1 MDETHQP
8 LPYDGIIDRR
18 SGIDRRRTGF
28 PSLRDLLTRRQRRN
42 LRRKDD
48 RCKIVLFDHYS
59 APIVGTVIVI
69 LLLSVAD
76 ALMTLFL
83 LSHGAVELNPLMAY
97 FLEIGASAFMLVKYG
112 LTVMSVMIVLLL
124 NYVFVRHL
132 NLHVRSL
139 LNYFAGIFALVLVWE
154 LFLVVKYVL

>member
-1 MDETHQP
+1 MDETPQS
-8 LPYDGIIDRR
+8 LTYDGITERR

-28 PSLRDLLTRRQRRN
+28 PSLLDLLTRRRRRN

-59 APIVGTVIVI
+59 GSIVCTVIVI
-69 LLLSVAD
+69 LLLSIAD

-97 FLEIGASAFMLVKYG
+97 FLEIGAAAFMLVKYG
-112 LTVMSVMIVLLL
+112 LTAISVMIVLLL

-132 NLHVRSL
+132 KMHVRSL
-139 LNYFAGIFALVLVWE
+139 LNYFAGIFALVLIWE
-154 LFLVVKYVL
+154 LFLAVKYVL

>member
-1 MDETHQP
+1 MDETLQSS
-8 LPYDGIIDRR
+8 PYDGTTDRR
-18 SGIDRRRTGF
+18 SGIDRRRQGF
-28 PSLRDLLTRRQRRN
+28 PSFKDLLTRRRRRG
-42 LRRKDD
+42 LRRRDD
-48 RCKIVLFDHYS
+48 RRKIVLFDHYS
-59 APIVGTVIVI
+59 ASVVSMVIVI

-76 ALMTLFL
+76 AVMTLFL

-97 FLEIGASAFMLVKYG
+97 FLKIGTSAFMLVKYG
-112 LTVMSVMIVLLL
+112 LTAISVLIVLLL

-132 NLHVRSL
+132 KLHARSL